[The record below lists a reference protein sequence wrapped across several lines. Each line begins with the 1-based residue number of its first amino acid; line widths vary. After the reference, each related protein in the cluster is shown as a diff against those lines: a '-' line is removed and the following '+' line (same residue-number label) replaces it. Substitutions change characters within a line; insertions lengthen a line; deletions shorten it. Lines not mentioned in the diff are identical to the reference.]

1 VNQRSAL
8 QERGNENPHTLIM
21 SATPIPRTLSLTL
34 FGDLDISTIDE
45 MPAGRQEVATKWLEP
60 EQRSTAYGFI
70 RKQVKEG
77 RQAFVVCPL
86 VDESETIG
94 SKAATE
100 EYQRL
105 SEDIFPDLSL
115 GLLHG
120 RMPPKEK
127 EKVMRQ
133 FRDGELD
140 ILVTTPVVEV
150 GIDVANATVMMIDG
164 ADRFGLAQL
173 HQFRGRVG
181 RGEHKSY
188 CMLLSDTASETANER
203 LSALARIHDGFQLA
217 EVDLELRGPGDFFGT
232 RQSGLPSLKM
242 AHITDRELLEMARDE
257 ATKLMEDDPD
267 LKAPDHAAIA
277 AQVARFVD
285 RASANVA

>member
-1 VNQRSAL
+1 
-8 QERGNENPHTLIM
+8 
-21 SATPIPRTLSLTL
+21 
-34 FGDLDISTIDE
+34 
-45 MPAGRQEVATKWLEP
+45 
-60 EQRSTAYGFI
+60 
-70 RKQVKEG
+70 
-77 RQAFVVCPL
+77 
-86 VDESETIG
+86 
-94 SKAATE
+94 
-100 EYQRL
+100 
-105 SEDIFPDLSL
+105 
-115 GLLHG
+115 
-120 RMPPKEK
+120 
-127 EKVMRQ
+127 MRQ

-140 ILVTTPVVEV
+140 ILVSTPVVEV

-188 CMLLSDTASETANER
+188 CILMADTASETAKER

-242 AHITDRELLEMARDE
+242 AHLTDRELLELARNE
-257 ATKLMEDDPD
+257 ASRLMEEDPE
-267 LKAPDHAAIA
+267 LKSPDHAAIA

-285 RASANVA
+285 QASANVA

>member
-1 VNQRSAL
+1 MI
-8 QERGNENPHTLIM
+8 E
-21 SATPIPRTLSLTL
+21 
-34 FGDLDISTIDE
+34 
-45 MPAGRQEVATKWLEP
+45 
-60 EQRSTAYGFI
+60 
-70 RKQVKEG
+70 
-77 RQAFVVCPL
+77 
-86 VDESETIG
+86 

-105 SEDIFPDLSL
+105 SEDVFPDLSL

-120 RMPPKEK
+120 RMPSKDK

-140 ILVTTPVVEV
+140 ILVSTPVVEV

-188 CMLLSDTASETANER
+188 CILMSDSASEAAKER
-203 LSALARIHDGFQLA
+203 LSALAGIHDGFQLA
-217 EVDLELRGPGDFFGT
+217 EVDLKLRGPGDFFGT
-232 RQSGLPSLKM
+232 RQSGLPSLRM
-242 AHITDRELLEMARDE
+242 AHITDRELLEMARYE
-257 ATKLMEDDPD
+257 ATRLIEEDPE
-267 LKAPDHAAIA
+267 LKDPDHAAIA
-277 AQVARFVD
+277 TQVARFVD
-285 RASANVA
+285 QASAVA